1 MATNAQLFLN
11 KLQEPAFRAAFET
24 ADTSGRQR
32 LLDQAGLLIPL
43 QEAEAIFA
51 NVSGEISETDL
62 EKAAGGDYG
71 IILPPPD
78 PGD

>member
-11 KLQEPAFRAAFET
+11 KLQDPAFRAAFEA
-24 ADTSGRQR
+24 ADAAGRQR
-32 LLDQAGLLIPL
+32 LLDQAGLLISL
-43 QEAEAIFA
+43 KEAETIFA
-51 NVSGEISETDL
+51 DLSGELSEADL

-78 PGD
+78 